1 MSFERRIERFAG
13 QNVFAATSAFMCDV
27 GQLSR
32 SDFYSHFICAS
43 QYNYALAYAH

>member
-13 QNVFAATSAFMCDV
+13 QNVFADAFMCDI

-43 QYNYALAYAH
+43 QYNHDLAYAH